1 MSSVFIKTFEYLLYF
16 LFFKFVKKCIF
27 WKKKPRF
34 FGRNAYFLRN
44 STPARPSLNAEISLK
59 FSPLDFAAE
68 FRHLCPCGKRKTP
81 PLFKTKNH
89 FPRKISAAVLP
100 RRYLFSIKN
109 NTLHERCGNAD
120 SPCANS
126 YTGTR
131 CVITLHKR
139 RGKPQTRCK
148 RPHTNKSRHA
158 NRVDPLSPRPLLRA
172 ERRCARLP
180 ARRLSLPKGLP
191 FS

>member
-1 MSSVFIKTFEYLLYF
+1 MHFLEEKAPVFW
-16 LFFKFVKKCIF
+16 KKCIF
-27 WKKKPRF
+27 F
-34 FGRNAYFLRN
+34 AEFNAG
-44 STPARPSLNAEISLK
+44 
-59 FSPLDFAAE
+59 SPLVECRNFLEVFA
-68 FRHLCPCGKRKTP
+68 FRFRSGIPTSLPVRKTENP
-81 PLFKTKNH
+81 SAFWAKNH